1 MDEVKFVLK
10 CLAFSAVLLLVM
22 QIQVDG
28 VTIESRFQETL
39 VNPQMAEFVNNVAH
53 GGVKLARDGY
63 TKAVD
68 FYKSKRG
75 PDAEAELE
83 SEKTEASPKKTKQKK
98 NKSSNKDL
106 IDETELSESDE
117 MIE

>member
-10 CLAFSAVLLLVM
+10 CLAFSAALLLVM

-28 VTIESRFQETL
+28 VTLEARFQETL
-39 VNPQMAEFVNNVAH
+39 VNPQMADFVNNVAH

-68 FYKSKRG
+68 FYKSKRE
-75 PDAEAELE
+75 PDAE
-83 SEKTEASPKKTKQKK
+83 SEHEYEKSEAAPKKTKQKK

-106 IDETELSESDE
+106 TDEIEASESDE